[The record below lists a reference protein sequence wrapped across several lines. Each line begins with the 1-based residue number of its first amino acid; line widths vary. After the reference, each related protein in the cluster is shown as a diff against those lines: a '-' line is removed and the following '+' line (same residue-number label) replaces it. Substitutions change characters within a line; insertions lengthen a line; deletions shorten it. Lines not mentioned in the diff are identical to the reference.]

1 MSTKSSAATLSAAT
15 KDLMVGWQETKA
27 HWHDV
32 KSIEFEQQ
40 YLEELP
46 NRITRALSVMEEL
59 DKLLGKVRND
69 CE

>member
-1 MSTKSSAATLSAAT
+1 MSTKASAAALAQAA
-15 KDLMVGWQETKA
+15 KDLVVGWQETKA

-40 YLEELP
+40 YIEELP
-46 NRITRALSVMEEL
+46 NRITRAMTVMAEL
-59 DKLLGKVRND
+59 DTLLGKVRND

>member
-1 MSTKSSAATLSAAT
+1 MSTKASAAALAQAA
-15 KDLMVGWQETKA
+15 KDLAVGWQETKA

-40 YLEELP
+40 YFEELP
-46 NRITRALSVMEEL
+46 NRITRAMTVMAEL
-59 DKLLGKVRND
+59 DTLLGKVRND